1 MIFILSGFEHSIA
14 NMFYFSLANEWGTL
28 AIIQTII
35 AIVGNGVGSWIIN
48 KTNFLIQDNND

>member
-1 MIFILSGFEHSIA
+1 
-14 NMFYFSLANEWGTL
+14 MFYFSLANEWGTL

-48 KTNFLIQDNND
+48 KTNFLIQDYND